1 MLNTLNTRASE
12 VGDTLVRASRQFWLA
27 GLGAAVVTRDWAEK
41 EGGVVFRNLVREGTA
56 IESRAIRY
64 VGDRLE
70 MSFAQ
75 ANTIWKRTRRTVTT
89 TVKTYADTRVDAG
102 PRDAARVAAQD
113 GDARHR
119 QGRGQA
125 CRQAQGRPRE
135 ARGDDAR
142 QCRDQAREAHGAD
155 RQARLTRHRS
165 RPRGRSRSG
174 SGMAWEGNA

>member
-1 MLNTLNTRASE
+1 MLNTLNTRATE

-75 ANTIWKRTRRTVTT
+75 ANTIDLVFIERIHSGLM
-89 TVKTYADTRVDAG
+89 ASG
-102 PRDAARVAAQD
+102 PGFDAAMMTSAPLKASSSVSMRFGLVASQISHL
-113 GDARHR
+113 R
-119 QGRGQA
+119 
-125 CRQAQGRPRE
+125 
-135 ARGDDAR
+135 
-142 QCRDQAREAHGAD
+142 
-155 RQARLTRHRS
+155 
-165 RPRGRSRSG
+165 
-174 SGMAWEGNA
+174 

>member
-1 MLNTLNTRASE
+1 MLNTLNTRATE

-89 TVKTYADTRVDAG
+89 TVKTYADTASTLV
-102 PRDAARVAAQD
+102 
-113 GDARHR
+113 
-119 QGRGQA
+119 
-125 CRQAQGRPRE
+125 RE
-135 ARGDDAR
+135 TLPAS
-142 QCRDQAREAHGAD
+142 
-155 RQARLTRHRS
+155 L
-165 RPRGRSRSG
+165 P
-174 SGMAWEGNA
+174 GMAMPVNVKVEVKPTAKRKVARAKRAVTTRVNAATKRAKRTVRTAKRG

>member
-1 MLNTLNTRASE
+1 MLNTINTRAAE

-75 ANTIWKRTRRTVTT
+75 ANTLWKRTRRTVTT
-89 TVKTYADTRVDAG
+89 TVRTYADTASTLVRETLPASLPRMAMPATVKVEAKPAAKRKVARAKRAVTTRVN
-102 PRDAARVAAQD
+102 AAPKRAKRTVRTAK
-113 GDARHR
+113 
-119 QGRGQA
+119 RG
-125 CRQAQGRPRE
+125 
-135 ARGDDAR
+135 
-142 QCRDQAREAHGAD
+142 
-155 RQARLTRHRS
+155 
-165 RPRGRSRSG
+165 
-174 SGMAWEGNA
+174 

>member
-1 MLNTLNTRASE
+1 MLNTINTRAAE

-75 ANTIWKRTRRTVTT
+75 ANTLWKRTRRTVTT
-89 TVKTYADTRVDAG
+89 TVRTYADTASTLVRETLPASLPRMAMPAAVKVEAKPAAKRKVARAKRAVTTRVN
-102 PRDAARVAAQD
+102 AAPKRAKRTVRTAK
-113 GDARHR
+113 
-119 QGRGQA
+119 RG
-125 CRQAQGRPRE
+125 
-135 ARGDDAR
+135 
-142 QCRDQAREAHGAD
+142 
-155 RQARLTRHRS
+155 
-165 RPRGRSRSG
+165 
-174 SGMAWEGNA
+174 

>member
-1 MLNTLNTRASE
+1 MLNTINTRAAE

-75 ANTIWKRTRRTVTT
+75 ANTLWKRTRRTVTT
-89 TVKTYADTRVDAG
+89 TVRTYADTASTLVRETLPVSLPRMAMPATVKVEAKPAAKRKVARAKRAVTTRVN
-102 PRDAARVAAQD
+102 AAPKRAKRTVRTAK
-113 GDARHR
+113 
-119 QGRGQA
+119 RG
-125 CRQAQGRPRE
+125 
-135 ARGDDAR
+135 
-142 QCRDQAREAHGAD
+142 
-155 RQARLTRHRS
+155 
-165 RPRGRSRSG
+165 
-174 SGMAWEGNA
+174 

>member
-1 MLNTLNTRASE
+1 MLNTINTRAAE

-75 ANTIWKRTRRTVTT
+75 ANTLWKRTRRTVTT
-89 TVKTYADTRVDAG
+89 TVRTYADTASTLVRETLPASLPRMAMPATVKVEAKPAAKRKVARAKRAVTTRVN
-102 PRDAARVAAQD
+102 AAPKRAKRTVRAAK
-113 GDARHR
+113 
-119 QGRGQA
+119 RG
-125 CRQAQGRPRE
+125 
-135 ARGDDAR
+135 
-142 QCRDQAREAHGAD
+142 
-155 RQARLTRHRS
+155 
-165 RPRGRSRSG
+165 
-174 SGMAWEGNA
+174 